1 MMADQKTVLRLLKT
15 ARGQM
20 DGIIKMVEEDR
31 YCIDISNQLMA
42 TDAILRKANREVLR
56 AHLEGC
62 VKEAFSS
69 ASEEE
74 KDRKIAEILGA
85 MDSLSR

>member
-31 YCIDISNQLMA
+31 YCIDLSNQLLA
-42 TDAILRKANREVLR
+42 TEAVLRTANREVLR
-56 AHLEGC
+56 AHMHGCIREALESGN
-62 VKEAFSS
+62 AD
-69 ASEEE
+69 E
-74 KDRKIAEILGA
+74 KLDEVMKII
-85 MDSLSR
+85 DKLSR